1 MGLLARFVQG
11 VREGP
16 RLIDYELLVGKD
28 GKRCVGFGWFAGGSF
43 RFFSF
48 FHARCPTS
56 YLLPYLLDFKA
67 NTPPT
72 LQWQARSSPSQQ
84 WRMPTSN

>member
-43 RFFSF
+43 RFFSLF
-48 FHARCPTS
+48 P
-56 YLLPYLLDFKA
+56 LPYFI
-67 NTPPT
+67 
-72 LQWQARSSPSQQ
+72 SPSL
-84 WRMPTSN
+84 PTGL